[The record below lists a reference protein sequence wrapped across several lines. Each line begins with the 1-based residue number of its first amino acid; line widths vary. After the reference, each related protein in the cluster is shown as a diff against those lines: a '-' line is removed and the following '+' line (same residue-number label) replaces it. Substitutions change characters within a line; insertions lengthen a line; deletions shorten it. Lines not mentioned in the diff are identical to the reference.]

1 MRRQKVHDDNI
12 EKDNI
17 NGEEETDINI
27 FFTQQQKPNI
37 NASMIQGVDHQKQH
51 F

>member
-1 MRRQKVHDDNI
+1 MSGSVLRYLAKFLMRRQKVHDDNI

-27 FFTQQQKPNI
+27 FFTQ
-37 NASMIQGVDHQKQH
+37 
-51 F
+51 